1 MHLAKF
7 MRSLHR
13 LADEFGVAVVVTNQV
28 VAQVCFTVQQLFL
41 VLTYSVRLRSMEP
54 LCSMLIL
61 RNPSVATSWLTP
73 PQPGCRCAKAEV
85 KFECARLW
93 ILHICQRRRPRL
105 PLVLKESP
113 MAPNSDLMSKHALAV
128 KSQKRLEIKASNS
141 WRRQLD
147 IYEWTS
153 FHECRSSP

>member
-1 MHLAKF
+1 
-7 MRSLHR
+7 
-13 LADEFGVAVVVTNQV
+13 
-28 VAQVCFTVQQLFL
+28 
-41 VLTYSVRLRSMEP
+41 
-54 LCSMLIL
+54 
-61 RNPSVATSWLTP
+61 
-73 PQPGCRCAKAEV
+73 
-85 KFECARLW
+85 
-93 ILHICQRRRPRL
+93 
-105 PLVLKESP
+105 